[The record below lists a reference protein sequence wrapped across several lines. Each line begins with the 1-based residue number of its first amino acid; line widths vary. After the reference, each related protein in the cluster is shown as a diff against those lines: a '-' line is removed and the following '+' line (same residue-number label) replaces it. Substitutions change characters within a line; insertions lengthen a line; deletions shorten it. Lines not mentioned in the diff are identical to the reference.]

1 MKSLGAEK
9 GTEKKRTH
17 VLRHH
22 SSTAAVMPA
31 VTRLTSR
38 FMMLKHDANQIQ
50 NYLKKKTVKIA
61 KLVVNEE
68 LKSFNCR
75 ITSHSKSYFCL
86 LFSYSKPILSV
97 EGEETMIVE
106 KWQTLAGLSHHKPLK
121 VRK

>member
-1 MKSLGAEK
+1 MFLGIIAVLSNPAYGTRNFNALGYACSNPTDIKVYDAEAWCQSDP
-9 GTEKKRTH
+9 ELPER
-17 VLRHH
+17 
-22 SSTAAVMPA
+22 
-31 VTRLTSR
+31 
-38 FMMLKHDANQIQ
+38 
-50 NYLKKKTVKIA
+50 KTVKIA